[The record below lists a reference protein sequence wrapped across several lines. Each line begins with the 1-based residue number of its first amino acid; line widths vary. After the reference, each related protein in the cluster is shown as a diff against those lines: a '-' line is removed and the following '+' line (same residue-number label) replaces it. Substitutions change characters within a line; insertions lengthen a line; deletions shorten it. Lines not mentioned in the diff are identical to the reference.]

1 MWVPCI
7 PLCRISNSPRAK
19 AIRRPTLPRRRLLH
33 AMTLVEESATGGFF
47 RMRYALGLAGNL
59 MLPIAAFAQSSTH
72 IAGTWSLVF
81 LSEDHH
87 GQITH
92 PVPARSRT

>member
-1 MWVPCI
+1 
-7 PLCRISNSPRAK
+7 
-19 AIRRPTLPRRRLLH
+19 
-33 AMTLVEESATGGFF
+33 
-47 RMRYALGLAGNL
+47 MRYALGLAVNL

-72 IAGTWSLVF
+72 TAGTWSLVF

-92 PVPARSRT
+92 RVPARSRT